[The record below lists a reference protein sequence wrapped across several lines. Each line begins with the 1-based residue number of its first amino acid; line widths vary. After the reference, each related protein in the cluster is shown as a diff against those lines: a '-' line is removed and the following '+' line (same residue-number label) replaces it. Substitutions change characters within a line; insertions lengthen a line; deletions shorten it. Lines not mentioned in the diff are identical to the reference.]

1 MLECTVLAPLQA
13 YRASSLHT
21 ILNARSLLRLSA
33 SVMPLAV
40 QSGHDV
46 CQQGDDAD
54 CFWFLTEGMHALYP
68 RWPHPADC
76 RNRRSVPRS
85 SCEAA

>member
-1 MLECTVLAPLQA
+1 MQRDCRPHVVLRCLQA
-13 YRASSLHT
+13 YKASSLHN

-54 CFWFLTEGMHALYP
+54 CFWFLTEGTCARFP
-68 RWPHPADC
+68 
-76 RNRRSVPRS
+76 
-85 SCEAA
+85 

>member
-1 MLECTVLAPLQA
+1 MRVMCACRQA
-13 YRASSLHT
+13 YKASSLHG

-54 CFWFLTEGMHALYP
+54 CFWFLTEGAHVRLL
-68 RWPHPADC
+68 
-76 RNRRSVPRS
+76 
-85 SCEAA
+85 E